1 MTTLPAAD
9 NIGWNEFRQVNGGG
23 PTIDTV
29 ATDLIEILDAVSV
42 PIVVIRHEFIVACFN
57 RAAADALS
65 LAAPDVGRSPR
76 DISMLSSLQSLDRWC
91 AEVIATD
98 IPAQHDIRVADRSFI
113 VRIVPYTK
121 GQSSGTVLTFTNV
134 TAFRASIDQA
144 IYERE
149 YAKAILNTVA
159 DPLVVLGTDLHV
171 LTANRAFYSM
181 FQTSRDA
188 IHGVPLN
195 ELSHGILDFPR
206 LVMQLKQTLVSDRA
220 FAPFEIDCDWPEV
233 GRRTLCLYA
242 CQFSLPGHSAPMALL
257 SFHDVTARK
266 DAEAASYRLAA
277 IVETSNDAIVTTDI
291 NGIITSWNQGAKR
304 VFGYE
309 ADEVIGKPVTLLIP
323 ADRQN
328 EETNILARIR
338 HGERVE
344 SYDTVRQRKYGG
356 SVDISVTI
364 SPLRDASG
372 KIIGASKIARDITDR
387 KRSENALRLLA
398 HEVDHR
404 SKNLL
409 ALVQAAVHFSEADT
423 AQAIKAVIKGRIQAL
438 SNVHTLLAE
447 SRWAGAGLHNI
458 VMDELNPY
466 RTEGTS
472 RADVDGPDLLL
483 KPQSAQLIAMVLHE
497 LTTNAVK
504 YGALSVATGRVRVA
518 WSHGA
523 NGKLALRWTETDGP
537 PVKPPGRR
545 GFGTRVLDQAIRAQ
559 LNGEVRFDWRAEGL
573 ACVIEVE
580 A

>member
-1 MTTLPAAD
+1 MTTPPVAD
-9 NIGWNEFRQVNGGG
+9 NIGWNELRQANGGG
-23 PTIDTV
+23 PTMDG
-29 ATDLIEILDAVSV
+29 ATTDSIEILDAVSV
-42 PIVVIRHEFIVACFN
+42 PIVVVRREFIVACFN
-57 RAAADALS
+57 RAAAEALG
-65 LAAPDVGRSPR
+65 LAAQDVGRSPH
-76 DISMLSSLQSLDRWC
+76 DIAMLSSLQSLDRWC
-91 AEVIATD
+91 AEAIATAV
-98 IPAQHDIRVADRSFI
+98 PAQHDIRLADRSFI
-113 VRIVPYTK
+113 VRIAPFTK
-121 GQSSGTVLTFTNV
+121 VQSSGTVLTFTNV

-159 DPLVVLGTDLHV
+159 DPLVVIGTDLHV

-181 FQTSRDA
+181 LHTSRDA

-195 ELSHGILDFPR
+195 ALRHGILDVPR
-206 LVMQLKQTLVSDRA
+206 LVRQLQETLSSDRA
-220 FAPFEIDCDWPEV
+220 FAPFEIDCDWLED
-233 GRRTLCLYA
+233 GRRTLYLYA
-242 CQFSLPGHSAPMALL
+242 CQLSLPGHSTPMALL
-257 SFHDVTARK
+257 NFHDITARK

-277 IVETSNDAIVTTDI
+277 VVESSNDAIVTIDI

-309 ADEVIGKPVTLLIP
+309 ADEVMGKPVMLLIP

-328 EETNILARIR
+328 EETDILARIR
-338 HGERVE
+338 RGECIE

-356 SVDISVTI
+356 TVDISVTI

-372 KIIGASKIARDITDR
+372 TVIGASRIARDITDR
-387 KRSENALRLLA
+387 RRSEDALRLLA

-409 ALVQAAVHFSEADT
+409 ALVQAAVHFSDAET
-423 AQAIKAVIKGRIQAL
+423 PHAIKAAIKGRIQAL

-447 SRWAGAGLHNI
+447 SRWAGAALRNI

-466 RTEGTS
+466 CTQGAS
-472 RADVDGPDLLL
+472 RADVDGPNIFL

-504 YGALSVATGRVRVA
+504 YGALSVATGRVRVE
-518 WSHGA
+518 WSHGTD
-523 NGKLALRWTETDGP
+523 GKLSLRWTEADGP

-559 LNGEVRFDWRAEGL
+559 LNGNVRFDWRAEGL

-580 A
+580 T